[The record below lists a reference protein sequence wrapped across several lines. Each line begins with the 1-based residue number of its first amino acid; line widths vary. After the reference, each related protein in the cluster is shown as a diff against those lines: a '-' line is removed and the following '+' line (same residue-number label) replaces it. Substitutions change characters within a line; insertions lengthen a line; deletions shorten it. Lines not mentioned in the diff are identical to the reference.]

1 MIDEVDRLE
10 ELVADAQMLI
20 EQAKQAQEAFRVGD
34 VAGAS
39 QTMSELSSMLAEI
52 QREVEALVDQLPP
65 PSPSA

>member
-1 MIDEVDRLE
+1 VIDEVDRLE